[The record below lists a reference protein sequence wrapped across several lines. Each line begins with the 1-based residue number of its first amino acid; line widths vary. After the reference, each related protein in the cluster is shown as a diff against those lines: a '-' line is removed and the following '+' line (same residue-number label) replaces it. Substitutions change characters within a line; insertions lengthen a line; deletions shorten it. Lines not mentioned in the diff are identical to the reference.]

1 MNDFPLKHA
10 VREPTADGR
19 GRAPLLVLLHG
30 LRSNELDLIQLAP
43 SLDPRLF
50 VVSARAPL
58 QMGHGM
64 YAWYNVE
71 FVRDGGFE
79 IDAAQAEASRRTVL
93 AFVDRVVESYNV
105 DPSRVFVAGFSQGAA
120 MTLAAALSEPRK
132 FAGAMALSGRLLPE
146 ARMPTASEDKLRGL
160 PVLAVHGIHDTV
172 IPVAHGRAI
181 RDELSALPVE
191 LTYEEFDMAHEISAE
206 SMRVAA
212 QWLSARLAAPDWRTA
227 GAR

>member
-1 MNDFPLKHA
+1 MNEFPLKHA

-43 SLDPRLF
+43 VLDPRMF

-64 YAWYNVE
+64 YAWYDVE
-71 FVRDGGFE
+71 FVQNGFE
-79 IDAAQAEASRRTVL
+79 IDAAQAETSRWTIL
-93 AFVDRVVESYNV
+93 AFIDRVIESYNV
-105 DPSRVFVAGFSQGAA
+105 DPALVFLGGFSQGAA

-132 FAGAMALSGRLLPE
+132 FAGAVAMSGRLLPE
-146 ARMPTASEDKLRGL
+146 ARMPVASGEELSGL
-160 PVLAVHGIHDTV
+160 PVLAVHGVRDAV
-172 IPVAHGRAI
+172 IPAAHGRAI
-181 RDELSALPVE
+181 REQLGALPVE
-191 LTYEEFDMAHEISAE
+191 LTYEEFDMAHEISRE
-206 SMRVAA
+206 SMRVVA
-212 QWLSARLAAPDWRTA
+212 QWLSARLGAQDWRMA